1 MVNKKIFGIAASVI
15 IVVGIIISQ
24 IGNLTYAQEVHK
36 HSDKAMA
43 PEHTTGE
50 EFVCPSCKQV
60 RVSPV
65 KGKTLATMPMV
76 CPDCKHEIGELSV
89 HHCDSCGK
97 DVLSCVMCQKASA
110 ELKMEAKCPKC
121 KEVRVRPIKGH
132 TLAKWEMK
140 CPDCKHKTKEW
151 DVQHC
156 DKCDV
161 DFLACPLC
169 EKEQAKSKK

>member
-1 MVNKKIFGIAASVI
+1 MINKNIFGIGASVI
-15 IVVGIIISQ
+15 IAVGIISQ
-24 IGNLTYAQEVHK
+24 IGNFTYAQEVHK

-43 PEHTTGE
+43 PEHSTAE

-151 DVQHC
+151 EVQHC
-156 DKCDV
+156 DKCDI

-169 EKEQAKSKK
+169 QKEQAKSKN